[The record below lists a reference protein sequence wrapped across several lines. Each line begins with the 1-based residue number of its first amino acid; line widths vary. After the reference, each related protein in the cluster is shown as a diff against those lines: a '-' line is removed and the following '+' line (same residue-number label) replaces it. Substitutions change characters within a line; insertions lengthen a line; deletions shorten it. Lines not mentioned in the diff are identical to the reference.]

1 MVYDRIMKTGTG
13 LTGAGPERGKIMY
26 SYYYQT
32 PIMNYVNHG
41 IILGIAAGI
50 SVLLGILLFF
60 TFFRKKNEGKYT
72 GVKEKLYNLMN
83 FNRFYAEE
91 ILRFLYIVG
100 TCCATVCGIVSIILG
115 SFLMGIC
122 QLIVLNVALRI
133 VFELLMMFIML
144 CRKTVSVDRRLSQIE
159 KYYDDGYDAYC
170 EDGSMA
176 DEEFGEESEEGCC
189 SGACESCEESCGPE
203 GIPF

>member
-1 MVYDRIMKTGTG
+1 MKSGTG
-13 LTGAGPERGKIMY
+13 MAGAGPERGKIMY

-41 IILGIAAGI
+41 VILGIAVVLSA
-50 SVLLGILLFF
+50 LLGIVLFF

-72 GVKEKLYNLMN
+72 GVKGKLYHFMN

-91 ILRFLYIVG
+91 ILRFLYIVAAIC
-100 TCCATVCGIVSIILG
+100 TTVCGIVSIILG

-122 QLIVLNVALRI
+122 QLIVLNVVLRI

-170 EDGSMA
+170 E
-176 DEEFGEESEEGCC
+176 EEEEEGCC
-189 SGACESCEESCGPE
+189 SGACESCEEYCEESCGPE
-203 GIPF
+203 DIPF

>member
-1 MVYDRIMKTGTG
+1 
-13 LTGAGPERGKIMY
+13 MY

-41 IILGIAAGI
+41 AILGIAAVL
-50 SVLLGILLFF
+50 SALLGIVLFF

-72 GVKEKLYNLMN
+72 GVKGKLYHLMN

-91 ILRFLYIVG
+91 ILRFLYIVA
-100 TCCATVCGIVSIILG
+100 TCCVTVCGIVSIILG

-122 QLIVLNVALRI
+122 QLVVLNIVLRI

-144 CRKTVSVDRRLSQIE
+144 CRKTVSMDRRLSQIE

-170 EDGSMA
+170 E
-176 DEEFGEESEEGCC
+176 EEDC
-189 SGACESCEESCGPE
+189 SGACEGCEESCGENCE
-203 GIPF
+203 GTCGSEDIPF

>member
-1 MVYDRIMKTGTG
+1 
-13 LTGAGPERGKIMY
+13 MY
-26 SYYYQT
+26 GYYYQT

-41 IILGIAAGI
+41 MILGIAAVL
-50 SVLLGILLFF
+50 SALLGIVLFF

-72 GVKEKLYNLMN
+72 GLKGKLYHFMNL
-83 FNRFYAEE
+83 NRFYAEE
-91 ILRFLYIVG
+91 ILRFLYIVA
-100 TCCATVCGIVSIILG
+100 TICATVCGIVSIILG

-122 QLIVLNVALRI
+122 QLILLNIALRI

-170 EDGSMA
+170 
-176 DEEFGEESEEGCC
+176 DEAEEGCC
-189 SGACESCEESCGPE
+189 SGACESCEEYCEESCGPE
-203 GIPF
+203 DIPF